1 MNLLQSL
8 QISPTIVLDVVVKSR
23 VWPIE
28 TNTNCN
34 TIAAANSFIVSYS
47 FYKSDFAIA
56 CKVTESRDVWAVVL
70 GTHTV

>member
-28 TNTNCN
+28 TNTN
-34 TIAAANSFIVSYS
+34 TIAAANSFIASYS

-56 CKVTESRDVWAVVL
+56 CKVTESRDVWAVVPY
-70 GTHTV
+70 TV